1 MQFMSISAIYSLCNL
16 SDTKNQ
22 ELRNSKRNLTG
33 VIAKKLLLQSCK
45 KYLDSIIHIAMGSKE
60 LHITGMKFLIELCT
74 VSKDLAKR
82 VGEEPTIWSQLL
94 IQLNERWQMSDG
106 ENIQIVDCILELILC
121 TLTMRQELPQ
131 E

>member
-1 MQFMSISAIYSLCNL
+1 
-16 SDTKNQ
+16 
-22 ELRNSKRNLTG
+22 
-33 VIAKKLLLQSCK
+33 
-45 KYLDSIIHIAMGSKE
+45 MGSKE